1 MSKVVIYHNPRCSKS
16 RQTLELLRE
25 QGVEPEIINY
35 LEHPPSLKQIK
46 ELLQALNCSV
56 REILRSNETDYKA
69 QNLQDPVLNEQQLIK
84 AITQYPKI
92 LQRPIVV
99 KGKKAVIGRPPEN
112 VLSLL

>member
-1 MSKVVIYHNPRCSKS
+1 MSKVAIYHNPRCSKS

-56 REILRSNETDYKA
+56 REILRSNEADYKA
-69 QNLQDPVLNEQQLIK
+69 QNLQDPELNEQQLIK